1 MVKRGH
7 DAVGIEL
14 EVVGLELVAL
24 EQIEFYLFE
33 RQLLGI
39 ENETNT
45 LAAGR
50 LRSVVQRESHLDLPF
65 ERFGGEWRR
74 CDMCLLHIHHEIY
87 GQFTCD
93 SRAGSFEWI
102 RAQPPFSSLQA

>member
-1 MVKRGH
+1 MVERRH
-7 DAVGIEL
+7 DAVGIEP
-14 EVVGLELVAL
+14 EVFGLELVAL
-24 EQIEFYLFE
+24 KQIEPYLFE
-33 RQLLGI
+33 LQILGI

-50 LRSVVQRESHLDLPF
+50 LRRVVEPESHLKLPF
-65 ERFGGEWRR
+65 ERFACERRR
-74 CDMCLLHIHHEIY
+74 CDMCLLHNHYEIY

-93 SRAGSFEWI
+93 SPGGSFEWR